1 MSEIMFPKNRNV
13 WGLLGLLLVGLS
25 TSACGDSAEVPISRI
40 TGPRVLAVLSE
51 PSSLAI
57 GKQAR
62 LSVLVVDQFGPRQGI
77 PGAAGPGDRPVD
89 VIRWRAC
96 APWRFISDP
105 VRDCVGSE
113 AFSLTTTGSGQTD
126 LFASELEAAFP
137 APPDRM
143 APPEAWKFVLSL
155 GIKLTIPILVE
166 VDVDGQTL
174 TTRYDIPVIGT
185 DETRKTPKIAEVRF
199 NGIATNTIVRGVPTQ
214 ITVAIEPT
222 SIDKLPDATE
232 APFFE
237 EIDAYFY
244 SPVGSFSAFESATP
258 DPDAAA
264 PETEAIEFTADQAG
278 DTWLYVVI
286 TDQTGGVN
294 AEWLPI
300 TVQ

>member
-1 MSEIMFPKNRNV
+1 MNLSNRNLA
-13 WGLLGLLLVGLS
+13 GLIGALTVALS
-25 TSACGDSAEVPISRI
+25 TSGCGDGPGSPISRI
-40 TGPRVLAVLSE
+40 EGPRVLAVLSE

-57 GKQAR
+57 GKQTR
-62 LSVLVVDQFGPRQGI
+62 LTVLVVDQFGPRQGI
-77 PGAAGPGDRPVD
+77 PGAAGPGDRPVEA
-89 VIRWRAC
+89 IRWRAC

-113 AFSLTTTGSGQTD
+113 AFNLTTTGSGQTD

-137 APPDRM
+137 APPERM

-155 GIKLTIPILVE
+155 GIELSIPILVD

-174 TTRYDIPVIGT
+174 TTRYDIPVINS

-199 NGIATNTIVRGVPTQ
+199 NGVAGNTIQLGQPTQ
-214 ITVAIEPT
+214 ITVAIDPA

-244 SPVGSFSAFESATP
+244 SPVGSFSAFESETP
-258 DPDAAA
+258 DPDAAF
-264 PETEAIEFTADQAG
+264 PETKPVEFTADQAG

-286 TDQTGGVN
+286 TDLTGGVN